1 MYVRKCGVLSL
12 VVFVLAVFFTPFT
25 VHAAPLQA
33 SPGGEQI
40 SDGPFGLGG
49 LVQLWSDLK
58 AFFTAPNPAAV
69 TVDPTISTDATG
81 ATQSAEGDPGGDVG
95 PHIDPVG

>member
-25 VHAAPLQA
+25 VYAAPLQA

-40 SDGPFGLGG
+40 SDGSFGLGG
-49 LVQLWSDLK
+49 LAQLWSDLK
-58 AFFTAPNPAAV
+58 AFFTAPSPAAV
-69 TVDPTISTDATG
+69 TVDPTISTDASG
-81 ATQSAEGDPGGDVG
+81 DTQSAQGETGGDAG
-95 PHIDPVG
+95 AQIDPVG